1 MTATSPRLDPRLAKA
16 AVALDDP
23 GRPIAETW
31 RQVGLVAVE
40 LDLPRPGY
48 DTIRII
54 VREHRRRRE
63 EIRSMLD
70 PVVSDLLQGRVS
82 AWDVE
87 RLVEAAALSGE
98 PPAVRHS

>member
-1 MTATSPRLDPRLAKA
+1 MTVTSPRLDARLAAA

-23 GRPIAETW
+23 GGPIAETW

-54 VREHRRRRE
+54 VREHRRRRV
-63 EIRSMLD
+63 EIRSMLE
-70 PVVSDLLQGRVS
+70 PVVSDFLQGRVS

-87 RLVEAAALSGE
+87 RLVEAAARQREVSSGRG
-98 PPAVRHS
+98 P